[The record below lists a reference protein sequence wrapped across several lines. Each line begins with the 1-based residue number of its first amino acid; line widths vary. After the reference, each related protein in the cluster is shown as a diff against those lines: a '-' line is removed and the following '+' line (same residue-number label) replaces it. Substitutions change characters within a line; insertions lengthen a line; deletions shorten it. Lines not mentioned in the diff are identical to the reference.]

1 MIRPFRGI
9 VFAACLSAWAF
20 AAATAH
26 AEESEP
32 LSFHCGKTFIT
43 FNRTHIFDGKKVRND
58 APGFL
63 TVRKANVE
71 YVSLRHAAGTTHVLI
86 GMKNGEGQADFV
98 PKSFHR
104 AIVECL
110 D

>member
-26 AEESEP
+26 ADEAEP

-43 FNRTHIFDGKKVRND
+43 FYRGFVWDTGRESMLPSNAIITMRKTDISVILSAADGTLSFINED
-58 APGFL
+58 G
-63 TVRKANVE
+63 NV
-71 YVSLRHAAGTTHVLI
+71 AI
-86 GMKNGEGQADFV
+86 GRPDQ
-98 PKSFHR
+98 HR